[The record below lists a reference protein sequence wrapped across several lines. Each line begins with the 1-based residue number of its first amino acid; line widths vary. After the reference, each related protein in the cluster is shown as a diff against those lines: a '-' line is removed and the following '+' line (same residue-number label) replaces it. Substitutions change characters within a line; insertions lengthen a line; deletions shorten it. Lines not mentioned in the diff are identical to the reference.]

1 MLCWIGAI
9 IGGIGPVLLKK
20 DKLYHGGYPVF
31 YPSKVCHRDAASN
44 AFINVLTSVD
54 NGTRFV
60 FHEKHFLK
68 ETRRL
73 MSHIKQT
80 YWEYSLRCQCK
91 ASASNGTVVE
101 GTDGHHRTIKFCS
114 GPILRRNVTQ
124 APRDAKPAEKD
135 LVDSFESKCRE
146 LWSSRRF
153 DVGA

>member
-1 MLCWIGAI
+1 MLCLIGAI
-9 IGGIGPVLLKK
+9 IGGIGPVLSKK

-31 YPSKVCHRDAASN
+31 YQTKVCHRDAASN
-44 AFINVLTSVD
+44 AFINVLTSCEK
-54 NGTRFV
+54 GTRFE
-60 FHEKHFLK
+60 FHEAHFLK
-68 ETRRL
+68 LTRRI
-73 MSHIKQT
+73 MGYIKQS